1 MQPNEESHPIPKLK
15 VVPPNQIPTAE
26 SRIPIPPA
34 PITTP
39 PAAKS
44 PAPSTDGR
52 KSYHT
57 WIMVGTILVAV
68 VGIGFIPWDR
78 KISRPRSIEPNP
90 TEFQNAP
97 LLIGY
102 TMKDLHPTTEVK
114 AGDTIAITSDP
125 QSEEKLIK
133 VEQNISGTEANR
145 KLTEGE
151 LRLAN
156 SQLERAQAN
165 LRTAITISEQS
176 RRNVLSSPSILA
188 IEREIEAT
196 QMEQNSLMYRLKNK
210 EASLATWTKR
220 ISEGLVGYENPQVV
234 EVRNEIDDLNTRISP
249 LNAKIEQARARREA
263 LIVELRDKA
272 EKDLVNLAEP
282 NTAVVIAE
290 REVQQVIQKGINID
304 HQLQEYKQEKK
315 FLEKL
320 NTQETIHKA
329 EFNGVADFTEAQKYV
344 GKKLNKTIDIVV
356 YNPQNMLGKMLVSD
370 AEYNEI
376 RIHQQTNSSLP
387 PLNVTFTLENG
398 KEIKGKVQPVSLQ
411 SEGKPDVNH
420 PDKRLHEVWLT
431 FDDPQEFKKG
441 MTGNAAIMMREERIH
456 NIVGREVSNV
466 MPFLKPP
473 FYWLSEWLAGGK

>member
-1 MQPNEESHPIPKLK
+1 MQPNEESHSIPKLK
-15 VVPPNQIPTAE
+15 VVPPNQIKPPTE
-26 SRIPIPPA
+26 PTPPIP
-34 PITTP
+34 T
-39 PAAKS
+39 S
-44 PAPSTDGR
+44 PASPSPTNTITPSNDGR

-68 VGIGFIPWDR
+68 VGMGFIPWDR
-78 KISRPRSIEPNP
+78 KISRPSSIEPNP
-90 TEFQNAP
+90 EEFQNAP
-97 LLIGY
+97 LPIGY
-102 TMKDLHPTTEVK
+102 TLKNLNPTTEVK

-133 VEQNISGTEANR
+133 VEQNIISTEANR

-151 LRLAN
+151 LRIAN
-156 SQLERAQAN
+156 SQLERVQAN

-176 RRNVLSSPSILA
+176 RRNVLNSPSILV

-196 QMEQNSLMYRLKNK
+196 QMEQNSLMARLRNK
-210 EASLATWTKR
+210 EDSLAAWTKR
-220 ISEGLVGYENPQVV
+220 INDGIIGYEYPQVV
-234 EVRNEIDDLNTRISP
+234 EVRNQIDDLNTRISP
-249 LNAKIEQARARREA
+249 LNAKIEQARAKREA
-263 LIVELRDKA
+263 LIVELGDKA
-272 EKDLVNLAEP
+272 EKDLVNLAEL
-282 NTAVVIAE
+282 NAAVVIAE

-304 HQLQEYKQEKK
+304 RQLQEYKQEKK
-315 FLEKL
+315 FLEQVKA
-320 NTQETIHKA
+320 QETIHKA
-329 EFNGVADFTEAQKYV
+329 EFNGVADFTEAQKYI

-376 RIHQQTNSSLP
+376 RMHQQTNSSLP

-398 KEIKGKVQPVSLQ
+398 KEIKGKLQLVSLQ

-441 MTGNAAIMMREERIH
+441 MTGNATIMMREERIH

-473 FYWLSEWLAGGK
+473 FYWLAGGK